1 MNKRQQ
7 EQFIYFF
14 DELCEAEEVIDN
26 LKIQLLHQCG
36 SNPNALFEM
45 LSEGNEEIII
55 SQMRDYLTERI
66 TCSHR

>member
-26 LKIQLLHQCG
+26 LKIELLHQPG
-36 SNPNALFEM
+36 YNPHAIFEM
-45 LSEGNEEIII
+45 LSEGNEEITI
-55 SQMRDYLTERI
+55 
-66 TCSHR
+66 